1 MVSGEVRGPLAVRSC
16 AVGDQSDV
24 RDLTVLLPT
33 VARREMSDVLGRV
46 CLAAPAG
53 RGGPRKLFTI
63 I

>member
-33 VARREMSDVLGRV
+33 VARREMSDVLSSGECVWQRL
-46 CLAAPAG
+46 LAVAG
-53 RGGPRKLFTI
+53 RENDLQ
-63 I
+63 